1 MAHELLNERLVTPN
15 KLIGVRH
22 VNAGGRTIPVLLFN
36 DGRSVSAH
44 CLLDDEDT
52 PILDGESPEAVLAL
66 VAEVID
72 DLLLARSR
80 GRAA

>member
-1 MAHELLNERLVTPN
+1 VTPN
-15 KLIGVRH
+15 KLIAVRH
-22 VNAGGRTIPVLLFN
+22 VHSDGRTIPVLLFRN